1 MGKFV
6 NTVQFVEDKE
16 YNSQLDFDMD
26 VLSSAVVYM
35 QDYYKNIF
43 AGLDDMIRACNEA
56 QKRKDLSE

>member
-43 AGLDDMIRACNEA
+43 EGLDDMIRACNEA